1 MIRAAIPGVETNMTT
16 GLLNPTHI
24 LFVLA
29 IALLVLGPKRLP
41 DLAKSVGSGLR
52 EFKGSLE
59 GVIDGDDDE
68 KPASLATKAKAP
80 REPEAT
86 A

>member
-1 MIRAAIPGVETNMTT
+1 MTS

-41 DLAKSVGSGLR
+41 ELAKSAGSGMR

-59 GVIDGDDDE
+59 GALDGGDDD
-68 KPASLATKAKAP
+68 AKADSP
-80 REPEAT
+80 ALAKADAPAEKTPVA
-86 A
+86 

>member
-1 MIRAAIPGVETNMTT
+1 MTS

-41 DLAKSVGSGLR
+41 ELAKSAGSGMR

-59 GVIDGDDDE
+59 GALDGAHDDE
-68 KPASLATKAKAP
+68 KTDTPVLAQSDAPAEKTPVA
-80 REPEAT
+80 
-86 A
+86 

>member
-1 MIRAAIPGVETNMTT
+1 MTS

-41 DLAKSVGSGLR
+41 ELAKSAGSGMR

-59 GVIDGDDDE
+59 GALDGGDDD
-68 KPASLATKAKAP
+68 AKADAP
-80 REPEAT
+80 VPAESGAPSRR
-86 A
+86 

>member
-1 MIRAAIPGVETNMTT
+1 MTS

-41 DLAKSVGSGLR
+41 ELAKSAGSGLR

-59 GVIDGDDDE
+59 GTLGGDDHADSRALAKTSAPAE
-68 KPASLATKAKAP
+68 KTPAA
-80 REPEAT
+80 
-86 A
+86 

>member
-1 MIRAAIPGVETNMTT
+1 MTT

-41 DLAKSVGSGLR
+41 ELAKSVGSGLR

-59 GVIDGDDDE
+59 GTLGGGDDDDE
-68 KPASLATKAKAP
+68 KPATLAKADAP
-80 REPEAT
+80 RKPDAS
-86 A
+86 AA

>member
-1 MIRAAIPGVETNMTT
+1 MTT

-24 LFVLA
+24 IFVLA

-41 DLAKSVGSGLR
+41 ELAKSAGNGLR

-59 GVIDGDDDE
+59 GSLDGHDDAAT
-68 KPASLATKAKAP
+68 PGLTKAEAP
-80 REPEAT
+80 EKTPVA
-86 A
+86 

>member
-1 MIRAAIPGVETNMTT
+1 MTS

-29 IALLVLGPKRLP
+29 IALLVLGPKKLP
-41 DLAKSVGSGLR
+41 ELAKSAGSGLR

-59 GVIDGDDDE
+59 GALDHDAEEADT
-68 KPASLATKAKAP
+68 PALAKADAP
-80 REPEAT
+80 AEKTPVA
-86 A
+86 

>member
-1 MIRAAIPGVETNMTT
+1 MTS

-24 LFVLA
+24 IFVLA

-41 DLAKSVGSGLR
+41 ELAKSAGNGLR

-59 GVIDGDDDE
+59 GAIDHDEPATLAKSDAPAEE
-68 KPASLATKAKAP
+68 KPVA
-80 REPEAT
+80 
-86 A
+86 

>member
-1 MIRAAIPGVETNMTT
+1 MTT

-41 DLAKSVGSGLR
+41 ELAKSVGSGLR

-59 GVIDGDDDE
+59 GTLGGDDDDDDE
-68 KPASLATKAKAP
+68 KPATLAKADAP
-80 REPEAT
+80 RKPDAS
-86 A
+86 AA